1 MRMPFAFYD
10 EKRVFFIRMEGLKR
24 VIGHSDLLNRLN
36 GEGGGNSVLLR
47 LHSVEIPR
55 HDFQDSMRY
64 EEAVMEAF
72 DCMASIM
79 ASGEGDSLN
88 SLSPQTL
95 LALFSRRLLPLLLVD
110 LRCPS
115 ALLEVMKEQKIPL
128 EEQRAVVV
136 RERSRNVLLRQAA
149 QGILYSF
156 AWSLD
161 RSRKQG
167 DAHPANSSS
176 SSSVAESESNACLWL
191 LYCLENPECGFTCT
205 AEQSLL
211 RSSHEELWDL
221 RAHARE
227 SPDERGH
234 TRTKAWNVCDTLAKT
249 LVPSPLIAPLSTRL
263 AKELVATC
271 LGDGSDED
279 EVLGAAGAED
289 LQYSAEREQRNVALR
304 TIASLVI
311 PRAIQGPDD
320 EVTVCVALGRLW
332 ASMAPVSHN
341 PTTLPWDECVSV
353 LIGHAVLSALG
364 SRKKPTVISATSF
377 VALSPLALQLLH
389 RPLLRSKM
397 LGSLLLRQLLSADST
412 TLTGAA
418 TSLVPAISISLSSC
432 DDSAQWSGVT
442 LALSRCLGI
451 LLTAT
456 ASAAVS
462 IAQTHKL
469 VCFHCERV
477 AMKQTFTSAW
487 NVATA
492 LPSILSRLSPAY
504 LSLHAAA
511 LCDLALVLLNT
522 WHLSVQT
529 FGLWLLALLLHQNGA
544 DGTFPVLKVA
554 VELVRVF
561 LFYTERPGGGSG
573 AVVGVDLDV
582 TTMPDLSNSS
592 PAERRL
598 LVDQLLLL
606 CSAIRARLPG
616 QWGAAL
622 DLVEQ
627 GLSHEAWDVGAGSG
641 SAHSGAGAGSGYG
654 AEARELTLVKLRD
667 MLQRLN
673 AMPV

>member
-1 MRMPFAFYD
+1 MQGLDRFVSRNAD
-10 EKRVFFIRMEGLKR
+10 QLIRVEEY
-24 VIGHSDLLNRLN
+24 
-36 GEGGGNSVLLR
+36 EGGGVDAAVLR
-47 LHSVEIPR
+47 LQAIKIPR
-55 HDFQDSMRY
+55 HDFQDSLQY
-64 EEAVMEAF
+64 EEAVMEVF
-72 DCMASIM
+72 NSMASIM
-79 ASGEGDSLN
+79 AAIEKSSQNL
-88 SLSPQTL
+88 PPPPTL
-95 LALFSRRLLPLLLVD
+95 LALLSRKLLPLLLVD

-115 ALLEVMKEQKIPL
+115 ALLEIMKEQKIPL

-136 RERSRNVLLRQAA
+136 KERSRNVRLRQAA

-167 DAHPANSSS
+167 AANSSS
-176 SSSVAESESNACLWL
+176 SSSIAESNACLWL
-191 LYCLENPECGFTCT
+191 LHCLVKPECGFTCT

-227 SPDERGH
+227 SADRNTSIPNLSNE
-234 TRTKAWNVCDTLAKT
+234 LAKT
-249 LVPSPLIAPLSTRL
+249 LVPSPLIAPLSTSL

-279 EVLGAAGAED
+279 EILGAAAAED
-289 LQYSAEREQRNVALR
+289 LEYSAEREQRNVALG
-304 TIASLVI
+304 TIAPLVI

-332 ASMAPVSHN
+332 ASMAPTPHKPSS
-341 PTTLPWDECVSV
+341 LPWDECVSV

-364 SRKKPTVISATSF
+364 SRNSKSTITAVSTTSF
-377 VALSPLALQLLH
+377 VALSPLALQLLN
-389 RPLLRSKM
+389 RPLVRSKM

-418 TSLVPAISISLSSC
+418 TSLVPAISIALSSC

-442 LALSRCLGI
+442 LALSRCMSI

-469 VCFHCERV
+469 VCFHCEQV

-522 WHLSVQT
+522 WHLRVQT
-529 FGLWLLALLLHQNGA
+529 FGLWLLALLLRQHGA
-544 DGTFPVLKVA
+544 AGTFPVLKVA

-561 LFYTERPGGGSG
+561 LFYTERPRGGSG
-573 AVVGVDLDV
+573 AVVGVDLD
-582 TTMPDLSNSS
+582 TATMPDLSNSG

-606 CSAIRARLPG
+606 CSAVRARLPE

-627 GLSHEAWDVGAGSG
+627 GLSHEAWDVGA
-641 SAHSGAGAGSGYG
+641 AGSGCGVGSGCG
-654 AEARELTLVKLRD
+654 AEARELTLAKLRD
-667 MLQRLN
+667 LIQRVN
-673 AMPV
+673 AMSQD